1 MIIFRANFF
10 SGFNIFSRTEVREA
24 ELLFRIKALEADL
37 ERLRSRGGDS
47 MTITDLAV
55 NSEFENRCEKT
66 NLNEGVRLKI
76 KCKG

>member
-1 MIIFRANFF
+1 MIFLKPICF
-10 SGFNIFSRTEVREA
+10 SWFNIFSRTEVREA

-37 ERLRSRGGDS
+37 ERLRSRGGEN

-55 NSEFENRCEKT
+55 NSEFENRCK

>member
-1 MIIFRANFF
+1 M
-10 SGFNIFSRTEVREA
+10 
-24 ELLFRIKALEADL
+24 FRIKALEADL
-37 ERLRSRGGDS
+37 ERLRSRGGES